1 MSDTP
6 ARPSAPPRRARRLA
20 LLLGGI
26 ALLAGGYWGLRGE
39 RVEGAVVE
47 RGELRQAVVASGR
60 VRTPQRVEVAGQITG
75 RVTRVAVREGDAVAV
90 GQVLLQLD
98 DAEWQAGV
106 AQARATLTQAESRLQ
121 QIGEA
126 GLPLAEQSLRQ
137 AEANAR
143 QAERQFQRV
152 GELVSKGFYSPA
164 QLDDAQRAR
173 DVAASQ
179 LQAAR
184 IQAENNRPQGSEAR
198 VARSNVE
205 QARAAL
211 AVAEARLAYATL
223 RAPVAGRVLTRSV
236 EPGDTAQ
243 PGKALLTLAPNGD
256 TELTAQIDEKNFGLL
271 ALGQNARVS
280 ADAYPGEHF
289 PATLSY
295 IAPSID
301 AQRGSVEIRLA
312 VAQPPAYLRHE
323 MTVSIDIETARRPD
337 ALSIPCDSVREAGG
351 PPWAMA
357 VRDGRTVRQPV
368 RLGLRGAGRCEVLAG
383 LNEGEAVLPASAA
396 LGEGRRVAAV
406 NRK

>member
-1 MSDTP
+1 MPDTP
-6 ARPSAPPRRARRLA
+6 ARPSAPPRRARRIA
-20 LLLGGI
+20 LLLGGV
-26 ALLAGGYWGLRGE
+26 ALLAVAYLGLRGE
-39 RVEGAVVE
+39 RVEVVQAE

-60 VRTPQRVEVAGQITG
+60 VRTPQRVEVAAQITG
-75 RVTRVAVREGDAVAV
+75 RVARVAVREGDAVTA
-90 GQVLLQLD
+90 GQLLLGFD
-98 DAEWQAGV
+98 AAEWQAGV
-106 AQARATLTQAESRLQ
+106 AQARASLSQAEGRLR

-126 GLPLAEQSLRQ
+126 ALPLAEQGLRQ

-143 QAERQFQRV
+143 QAERHLQRV
-152 GELVSKGFYSPA
+152 GELVSRGFYSPA

-184 IQAENNRPQGSEAR
+184 IQLASNRDDGSETR
-198 VARSNVE
+198 VARDTVA

-243 PGKALLTLAPNGD
+243 PGKVLLTLAPEGD

-271 ALGQNARVS
+271 ALGQHARVS

-289 PATLSY
+289 PAKLSY

-312 VAQPPAYLRHE
+312 VAQPPVYLRHE
-323 MTVSIDIETARRPD
+323 MTVSIDLEAARRPD
-337 ALSIPCDSVREAGG
+337 TLSLPCDSVREAGSQ
-351 PPWAMA
+351 PWVMA

-383 LNEGEAVLPASAA
+383 LNEGEAVLPASAT

>member
-1 MSDTP
+1 MTGIL
-6 ARPSAPPRRARRLA
+6 ARLPRPRRFA
-20 LLLGGI
+20 LLLGGF
-26 ALLAGGYWGLRGE
+26 ALAAVAYFSLGGE
-39 RVEGAVVE
+39 RVEVARVE

-60 VRTPQRVEVAGQITG
+60 VRTPQRVEVASQITG
-75 RVTRVAVREGDAVAV
+75 RVTGVAVREGDAVTA
-90 GQVLLQLD
+90 GQVLLQFD
-98 DAEWQAGV
+98 PAEWQASV
-106 AQARATLTQAESRLQ
+106 AQARASLAQAESRLQ

-126 GLPLAEQSLRQ
+126 SLPLAEQSLRQ

-143 QAERQFQRV
+143 QAERQYQRV
-152 GELVSKGFYSPA
+152 GELVAKGFYSPA

-179 LQAAR
+179 LQAAQ
-184 IQAENNRPQGSEAR
+184 IQAANNRPQGSEVR

-271 ALGQNARVS
+271 AIGQNAHVS

-301 AQRGSVEIRLA
+301 ALRGSVEIRLA
-312 VAQPPAYLRHE
+312 VAQPPATLRHE

-337 ALSIPCDSVREAGG
+337 ALSLPCDSVREAGG
-351 PPWAMA
+351 QPWVMA

-368 RLGLRGAGRCEVLAG
+368 KLGLRGAGRCEVVEG
-383 LNEGEAVLPASAA
+383 LSEGEAVLPASAT